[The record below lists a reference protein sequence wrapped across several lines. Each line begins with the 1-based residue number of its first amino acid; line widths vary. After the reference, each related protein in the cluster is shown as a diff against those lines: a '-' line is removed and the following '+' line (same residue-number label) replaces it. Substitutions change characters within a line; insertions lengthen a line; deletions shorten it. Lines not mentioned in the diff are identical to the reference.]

1 MENQRQSESKKY
13 YIPLPKT
20 EDAPT
25 GYIEF
30 YRDFQFVEVSEEVY
44 RTYYQPIWSTWKY
57 SKRHGTCTGEDWK
70 RCLGECIGCPH
81 CHHLDDCISLDVIVD
96 DSEQTTIADTI
107 ADPTPLID
115 AVLAES
121 AALEELLATLAE
133 LDPDGRRI
141 GELLLEGK
149 SGREISRVLGIA
161 HTTYLRRFS
170 KLQEGLKKRLE
181 KNY

>member
-44 RTYYQPIWSTWKY
+44 RTYYQPIWRTWDNAKY
-57 SKRHGTCTGEDWK
+57 HKTCSGDDWR
-70 RCLGECIGCPH
+70 RCLGDCAACKYS
-81 CHHLDDCISLDVIVD
+81 HHMDNAISHDTVID
-96 DSEQTTIADTI
+96 ESEGITIADTVK
-107 ADPTPLID
+107 DPSPLID
-115 AVLAES
+115 EIMAQNATLEYLLNALAEI
-121 AALEELLATLAE
+121 
-133 LDPDGRRI
+133 DPDGRRI
-141 GELLLEGK
+141 GELMLEGK

-161 HTTYLRRFS
+161 HTTYLRRLS
-170 KLQEGLKKRLE
+170 KVQAELRKHLE
-181 KNY
+181 KIF

>member
-20 EDAPT
+20 ENAPT

-30 YRDFQFVEVSEEVY
+30 FRDFQFVEVSEEVY
-44 RTYYQPIWSTWKY
+44 RTYYQPIWKTWKY
-57 SKRHGTCTGEDWK
+57 AKRHGTCTGEDWK
-70 RCLGECIGCPH
+70 RCLGDCIGCPR
-81 CHHLDDCISLDVIVD
+81 CHHLDDCISLDVVVD

-115 AVLAES
+115 EVLAQN
-121 AALEELLATLAE
+121 AALEELLDALQE

-149 SGREISRVLGIA
+149 TKVEISSILGIA
-161 HTTYLRRFS
+161 RTTYNYRFDKLRKALTER
-170 KLQEGLKKRLE
+170 LKK
-181 KNY
+181 

>member
-20 EDAPT
+20 ADAPT

-30 YRDFQFVEVSEEVY
+30 FRDFQFVEVSEEVY
-44 RTYYQPIWSTWKY
+44 RTYYQPIWKTWKY
-57 SKRHGTCTGEDWK
+57 AKRHGTCTGEDWK
-70 RCLGECIGCPH
+70 RCLGDCVGCPC

-115 AVLAES
+115 EVMVHN
-121 AALEELLATLAE
+121 AALEELLNALQE

-141 GELLLEGK
+141 GELLLQGK
-149 SGREISRVLGIA
+149 SKYDISKIINIGTSTFYKRFDRLKE
-161 HTTYLRRFS
+161 HLR
-170 KLQEGLKKRLE
+170 QYLE
-181 KNY
+181 KKI

>member
-1 MENQRQSESKKY
+1 MTNESKKY

-30 YRDFQFVEVSEEVY
+30 YRDFQFVEVSKEVY
-44 RTYYQPIWSTWKY
+44 RTYYQPIWATWRY
-57 SKRHGTCTGEDWK
+57 AKRHGTCTGEDWK

-81 CHHLDDCISLDVIVD
+81 CHHLDDCISLDVVVD

-107 ADPTPLID
+107 ADPTALID

-121 AALEELLATLAE
+121 AALEELLVTLAE

-170 KLQEGLKKRLE
+170 KLQEGLKKHLE
-181 KNY
+181 KNF

>member
-1 MENQRQSESKKY
+1 MSTTANQTKKY

-30 YRDFQFVEVSEEVY
+30 FRDFQFVEVSEEVY
-44 RTYYQPIWSTWKY
+44 RTYYQPIWKTWRY
-57 SKRHGTCTGEDWK
+57 AKRHGTCTGEDWK
-70 RCLGECIGCPH
+70 RCLGDCVGCPC
-81 CHHLDDCISLDVIVD
+81 CHHLDNCISLDVVVD
-96 DSEQTTIADTI
+96 DSDQTTIADTI
-107 ADPTPLID
+107 ADPDALVD

-121 AALEELLATLAE
+121 AALEELLTTLAE

-181 KNY
+181 KIF

>member
-1 MENQRQSESKKY
+1 MDNQRQSESKKY

-44 RTYYQPIWSTWKY
+44 RTYYQPIWRTWKDTH
-57 SKRHGTCTGEDWK
+57 KHGACRGTEWK
-70 RCLGECIGCPH
+70 RCLG
-81 CHHLDDCISLDVIVD
+81 DCATCTRYQRGSDILSLDVTVD
-96 DSEQTTIADTI
+96 SDECSTLADTI
-107 ADPTPLID
+107 ADPSSLVD

-121 AALEELLATLAE
+121 AALEELLVTLADI
-133 LDPDGRRI
+133 DPDGRRI

-181 KNY
+181 KIF